1 MSVTGKINKQFGGG
15 RALAAGSVLLR
26 HGHNDLGSPGRADCP
41 FPEPGPE
48 ETSSPGGKRILDV
61 GTHSKHGL

>member
-1 MSVTGKINKQFGGG
+1 M
-15 RALAAGSVLLR
+15 LLG
-26 HGHNDLGSPGRADCP
+26 HGHNDSGSPGRADCP

-61 GTHSKHGL
+61 DTHSKRGL